1 MGQTQFLVFKISF
14 VTFRLK
20 Q

>member
-1 MGQTQFLVFKISF
+1 MGQTQFLLFKISF